1 MAMEGMEDREATF
14 LEGLEDQGTATLAMA
29 VAVMDRTEAAMAA
42 MDMVLVAL
50 EVVVEA
56 EARQAPH
63 LLVAG
68 RPMRTG
74 TVGQAT
80 GRTVVF
86 MNSPRFSTRKSRKG
100 PNINTPVYLVAL
112 HGGRKCGTTSSG
124 DAGTA
129 FTS

>member
-1 MAMEGMEDREATF
+1 MGSRLHNSALVEAVVAMEGMEDREVTF

-74 TVGQAT
+74 MAGKTTACTARAQSVPW
-80 GRTVVF
+80 
-86 MNSPRFSTRKSRKG
+86 SP
-100 PNINTPVYLVAL
+100 
-112 HGGRKCGTTSSG
+112 SS
-124 DAGTA
+124 A
-129 FTS
+129 SSSLPK

>member
-1 MAMEGMEDREATF
+1 MEGME
-14 LEGLEDQGTATLAMA
+14 GQGTAISATA
-29 VAVMDRTEAAMAA
+29 VAVMDRTEAATVAT
-42 MDMVLVAL
+42 DMVLEAL
-50 EVVVEA
+50 GVVVEA
-56 EARQAPH
+56 EARQAHH

-86 MNSPRFSTRKSRKG
+86 MNSPRFSTRKSRKE